1 MLGGEAKPRTVPVCA
16 EKGPEPS
23 HGDANPGGPVSFL
36 SVPRVSGL
44 FVLELTM
51 CLSPPVQPC
60 FLTPL
65 QTASDGWVLC
75 VATLLSVDSV
85 EADGKSQPSVTTPF
99 VSSGASSKG
108 LMSGPGTVCW
118 VRCLDSK

>member
-1 MLGGEAKPRTVPVCA
+1 MLRKDQSPATGMQTQGD
-16 EKGPEPS
+16 PS
-23 HGDANPGGPVSFL
+23 SFL

-108 LMSGPGTVCW
+108 LMSGPGTVLS
-118 VRCLDSK
+118 VVPGFLIKL